1 MKRVFTI
8 SIALLLCCFFSC
20 DKRTGEKV
28 FAPLETGLASEDS
41 FLINKADSLERVV
54 LSEIYYANMILAKKA
69 RVVIARPMPNPI
81 RASDAVNE

>member
-1 MKRVFTI
+1 MKRIFTI

-20 DKRTGEKV
+20 DKRSGEKV
-28 FAPLETGLASEDS
+28 FAPLDTEQASEDT

-54 LSEIYYANMILAKKA
+54 LSQIHHANMVLANA
-69 RVVIARPMPNPI
+69 GRVVIARPMPKPI